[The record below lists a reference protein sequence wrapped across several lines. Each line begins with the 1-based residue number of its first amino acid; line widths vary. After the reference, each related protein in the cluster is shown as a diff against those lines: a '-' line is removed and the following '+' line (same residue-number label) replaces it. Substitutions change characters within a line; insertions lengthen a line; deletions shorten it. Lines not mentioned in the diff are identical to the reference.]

1 MIPNAIEKMKIK
13 RLDLMVANDISAP
26 GIGFQ
31 SDSNQVAIIK
41 SEREVEQLPL
51 LPKSAV
57 ADILLDRIRDSIK
70 KKGSS
75 VFSVGN

>member
-1 MIPNAIEKMKIK
+1 MKTK

-41 SEREVEQLPL
+41 SEREIEQLPL
-51 LPKSAV
+51 LPKTEI
-57 ADILLDRIRDSIK
+57 ADILLDRIRDAVK
-70 KKGSS
+70 K
-75 VFSVGN
+75 